1 MPIFSHKNVYFL
13 SKNLIWTPQFKKEKI
28 KNILLALLLVYDVT
42 GKIYASVKNG
52 VCVWNAQYIKVG
64 KIYSV

>member
-1 MPIFSHKNVYFL
+1 MPIFSQKNVYFL
-13 SKNLIWTPQFKKEKI
+13 SKNLMWTPQFKKEKI
-28 KNILLALLLVYDVT
+28 KNILLVYDVT